1 MGRTSDL
8 DRRRVSRG
16 TAAVLEFAAAPAR
29 TLRIPP
35 GAPSGGAA
43 RLAKTEQ
50 GHVHHQ
56 DEKKPRPIISRKSST
71 AGVDLQPPGRVA
83 RQIERRTLQNG
94 HGHLLPE
101 VDTHQHGRDLGD
113 GEEPRVPT
121 RALAPGCLRSSRVW
135 PESGQRAR
143 EARTR
148 RMPAT
153 RCTPRRASA
162 SGPATAPAD
171 GRVPGFPR
179 PRSMP
184 RACSRG
190 PAPPPVP
197 PRRVPRVDRRQGE
210 PRQGGAGQPQ
220 REPEQDPAPLRP
232 KSSKEAGESSQTS
245 SRRRRRRR
253 ALARRTGGPRRTTR
267 GRGRRWRSG

>member
-1 MGRTSDL
+1 MTCS
-8 DRRRVSRG
+8 
-16 TAAVLEFAAAPAR
+16 
-29 TLRIPP
+29 
-35 GAPSGGAA
+35 
-43 RLAKTEQ
+43 RLAEW
-50 GHVHHQ
+50 
-56 DEKKPRPIISRKSST
+56 
-71 AGVDLQPPGRVA
+71 PG
-83 RQIERRTLQNG
+83 QIECRPLQNG

-113 GEEPRVPT
+113 GEEPESPGE
-121 RALAPGCLRSSRVW
+121 RARPRALRSSRVW
-135 PESGQRAR
+135 PESGRRAR

-162 SGPATAPAD
+162 PGPATAPAD

-179 PRSMP
+179 PSSRP

-190 PAPPPVP
+190 
-197 PRRVPRVDRRQGE
+197 RRRRPCHRGETPRVDRRQGE

-232 KSSKEAGESSQTS
+232 KSSQEAGESSQTS

-267 GRGRRWRSG
+267 GRGRRWRAD